1 MRPCGIGMRQI
12 EVKQM
17 SKDAKRGVYVI
28 LFAIVATVVT
38 AALGFAVG

>member
-17 SKDAKRGVYVI
+17 SKDAKRAVYLI
-28 LFAIVATVVT
+28 S
-38 AALGFAVG
+38 AALIATILTAVMGALV

>member
-1 MRPCGIGMRQI
+1 MRQI

-17 SKDAKRGVYVI
+17 SKDAKRAVYVI

-38 AALGFAVG
+38 AALGLATG